1 MKKNVKL
8 WAMIGLPFLLAS
20 CMAGTEDLYNPS
32 KADEL
37 LKSEYSAKFIA
48 KYGEIAADY
57 SWDATLAYPKYQSTR
72 ALIPGEKWYQ
82 VDNNTLSWLNEKL
95 PEEKDNRKKGKPFA
109 LQVPRNQF
117 TIVPIY
123 QGKAG
128 LEWEFHMV
136 IGDET
141 NAEDITVWKKSQD
154 IQYKKSGDRNWKNV
168 KDLGVGTL
176 QNTIGTVAV
185 RAKEYTYNFS
195 DRAGE
200 LMYFYLLITK
210 EVDGGAYAKKG
221 TQQSSLD
228 YKMLALTDCP
238 RPDNI
243 DQENEVMI
251 IGCEDSNIEKDTD
264 NDMNDVVF
272 LIYGDPKIP
281 QPIEIIGEEIKEVR
295 SKRYMIEDLGSTDDF
310 DFNDIVV
317 DVTQEIVKKL
327 TRENGVLVS
336 TEEVSKT
343 QKATLRHL
351 GGTIPFRLKIGDK
364 VFDEMEGQ
372 MNVDFADEYEITGW
386 NPDENNISVAVRG
399 ANNGDIHELEFP
411 SAGEAPM
418 IIAVDPSVDWME
430 ERVSITQEWFET
442 AKQQSK

>member
-72 ALIPGEKWYQ
+72 ALVSDNKWYE
-82 VDNNTLSWLNEKL
+82 VDNNTLDWLNDKL
-95 PEEKDNRKKGKPFA
+95 PESNNNKDLGKSFTM
-109 LQVPRNQF
+109 QVPHNQF

-141 NAEDITVWKKSQD
+141 KAEDITVWKKSKD
-154 IQYKKSGDRNWKNV
+154 IQYKTKSSDENWKNV
-168 KDLGVGTL
+168 KDLGVGTQ
-176 QNTIGTVAV
+176 QNTIDKAAV
-185 RAKEYTYNFS
+185 RAKEYTYDFS

-210 EVDGGAYAKKG
+210 EADGGAYAKKG
-221 TQQSSLD
+221 TKQSSL
-228 YKMLALTDCP
+228 KNMMLALTDCP
-238 RPDNI
+238 RPSNI
-243 DQENEVMI
+243 DEENEVMI
-251 IGCEDSNIEKDTD
+251 IGCEDANLVGSDW
-264 NDMNDVVF
+264 DMNDVVF

-281 QPIEIIGEEIKEVR
+281 QPIEIIDEEIKEVK

-327 TRENGVLVS
+327 TTENGELVS
-336 TEEVSKT
+336 TEEISRT

-372 MNVDFADEYEITGW
+372 MDVNPDKEYEITGW
-386 NPDENNISVAVRG
+386 EPDKNNISVAVKDL
-399 ANNGDIHELEFP
+399 NNGDIHELGFP
-411 SAGEAPM
+411 GVGEAPM
-418 IIAVDPSVDWME
+418 IIAVDTDVDWME
-430 ERVSITQEWFET
+430 ERVSITSEWFESI
-442 AKQQSK
+442 KK

>member
-1 MKKNVKL
+1 MRKNVKL

-72 ALIPGEKWYQ
+72 ALVSDNKWYQ
-82 VDNNTLSWLNEKL
+82 VDNNTLSWLNDKL
-95 PEEKDNRKKGKPFA
+95 PEEKDNRSKGEPFA

-136 IGDET
+136 IGDEN
-141 NAEDITVWKKSQD
+141 NAEDITVWKKSQE
-154 IQYKKSGDRNWKNV
+154 IEYKDNTHGSWKKV
-168 KDLGVGTL
+168 SDLKEGTS
-176 QNTIGTVAV
+176 QNTIGKAAV
-185 RAKEYTYNFS
+185 RAKEYTYDYS

-210 EVDGGAYAKKG
+210 EVNGGAYAKKG

-238 RPDNI
+238 RPNNI
-243 DQENEVMI
+243 DEENEVMI

-272 LIYGDPKIP
+272 LVYGDPKIP
-281 QPIEIIGEEIKEVR
+281 QPVEIVNEEIKEVK

-327 TRENGVLVS
+327 TTENGVLVN

-351 GGTIPFRLKIGDK
+351 GGTLSFRLKIGDK

-372 MNVDFADEYEITGW
+372 MDVNPDKEYEITGW
-386 NPDENNISVAVRG
+386 EPNKNNISVAVKDL
-399 ANNGDIHELEFP
+399 NNGDIHELNFP
-411 SAGEAPM
+411 GVGEAPM
-418 IIAVDPSVDWME
+418 IIAVDTDVNWME
-430 ERVSITQEWFET
+430 ERVSITPEWFESI
-442 AKQQSK
+442 KKK

>member
-57 SWDATLAYPKYQSTR
+57 SWDATSAYPKYQSTR
-72 ALIPGEKWYQ
+72 ALVSDNKWYQ
-82 VDNNTLSWLNEKL
+82 VDNNTLSWLNKKL
-95 PEEKDNRKKGKPFA
+95 PEEKNNRSKGKPFA
-109 LQVPRNQF
+109 LQVPRNKF

-141 NAEDITVWKKSQD
+141 NAEDITVWEKSKD
-154 IQYKKSGDRNWKNV
+154 IQYKENNGGDWKDV
-168 KDLGVGTL
+168 KDLGVGTQ
-176 QNTIGTVAV
+176 QNTIGKAAV
-185 RAKEYTYNFS
+185 QAKEYTYDFS

-210 EVDGGAYAKKG
+210 ETNGGAYAKKG
-221 TQQSSLD
+221 TQQSSLNH
-228 YKMLALTDCP
+228 KMLALTDCP

-243 DQENEVMI
+243 DKENEVMI
-251 IGCEDSNIEKDTD
+251 IGCEDSDIEGETD

-272 LIYGDPKIP
+272 LVYGDPKIP
-281 QPIEIIGEEIKEVR
+281 QPVEIIDEEIKEVT

-327 TRENGVLVS
+327 TTENGELVS
-336 TEEVSKT
+336 TKEMSRT

-372 MNVDFADEYEITGW
+372 MDVNPDKEYEITGW
-386 NPDENNISVAVRG
+386 EPDKNNISVAVKDL
-399 ANNGDIHELEFP
+399 NNGDIHKLNFP
-411 SAGEAPM
+411 GIGEAPM
-418 IIAVDPSVDWME
+418 IIAVDTDVDWME
-430 ERVSITQEWFET
+430 ERVSITQEWFESI
-442 AKQQSK
+442 KK